1 MFCPSCN
8 NADTKV
14 IDSRVIDEGKTV
26 RRRRE
31 CPKCGYRFTTYERFA
46 ERPII
51 VIKRDNSAEPF
62 DRKKLLRGL
71 LTATAKRDVPP
82 SKLEDLIDGIE
93 NDIRAENK
101 TEIDSTALGDMVLA
115 RLRDVDDL
123 AYIRFASVYRDFKS
137 IEEFSEAIKKMG

>member
-31 CPKCGYRFTTYERFA
+31 CPECGYRFTTYERFA

-51 VIKRDNSAEPF
+51 VIKRDKSAEPF

-82 SKLEDLIDGIE
+82 SKLEELISSIE
-93 NDIRAENK
+93 NEIRAENK
-101 TEIDSTALGDMVLA
+101 TEIESTALGDMVLA

>member
-8 NADTKV
+8 HVDTKV

-31 CPKCGYRFTTYERFA
+31 CPECGYRFTTYERFA

-51 VIKRDNSAEPF
+51 VIKRDRSAEPF

-82 SKLEDLIDGIE
+82 SKLEDLISGIE
-93 NDIRAENK
+93 NDLRAENK
-101 TEIDSTALGDMVLA
+101 TEIESTALGDMVLA

>member
-31 CPKCGYRFTTYERFA
+31 CPECGYRFTTYERFA

-51 VIKRDNSAEPF
+51 VIKRDRSAEPF

-101 TEIDSTALGDMVLA
+101 TEIESTALGDMVLA